1 MTLGELF
8 VPARSLDFGLYQIKL
23 TVTMTFSSQLTTS
36 AVTYVNIITSPII
49 VNLLQLGSSMITH
62 GQQQTLTLDP
72 GSYSTDPDST
82 LFNASVC
89 VSFLS
94 RRHSFLSR
102 RAGTTH
108 ISVASTV
115 PHRS

>member
-23 TVTMTFSSQLTTS
+23 TGTMTISSQLTTS
-36 AVTYVNIITSPII
+36 AVTHVNIIPSPIT

-72 GSYSTDPDST
+72 GSYSIDPDST
-82 LFNASVC
+82 LFDASVR
-89 VSFLS
+89 VSSPHQSHIRIILLS
-94 RRHSFLSR
+94 
-102 RAGTTH
+102 
-108 ISVASTV
+108 
-115 PHRS
+115 